1 MFLDRKE
8 RRILSK
14 SFWNLFPKSA
24 KTAYLLCYSKGIK
37 PESGWTGSF
46 SGKNGMR
53 GEGFMIEMIRQTE
66 DTVKLPKNIR
76 QIGNPANNWKIYVE
90 DYVYTYLHPATE
102 QERAEKKVCVLFG
115 KVERAEKNYI
125 FISGAIAVEPL
136 LKMVGLPEFTE
147 EAWEY
152 IYQQAK
158 EYFSDFEIVGWS
170 VMTSFWPLHLLPEFE
185 NLHRRYFEGAD
196 KVMLLMNPDEQ
207 EEHFYRLAGGNLS
220 GQSGYYI
227 YYEKNEAMQSFM
239 VQQHQKEP
247 AAAAQPPMEEKT
259 IAGYRARMQEK
270 QSQIRPKAEHSI
282 LCAAGVLT
290 AMAAC
295 VIGITT
301 INNYEKMAG
310 MQDAIQ
316 VLSQSASAQSTEHDA
331 ETFQVENMESS
342 IKPLEEQNST
352 AVVQPAVSQE
362 VQEGAPQPSTEGTA
376 PSQPED
382 TQQTGAAP
390 AEPAQTEQNPGVQTA
405 QADASPTL
413 SEAETYKLQGYY
425 IVEKGDSLAVIS
437 QKIYQ
442 NKDMIPQ
449 ICEKNGIADENTI
462 YIGQKLL
469 LP

>member
-1 MFLDRKE
+1 
-8 RRILSK
+8 
-14 SFWNLFPKSA
+14 
-24 KTAYLLCYSKGIK
+24 
-37 PESGWTGSF
+37 
-46 SGKNGMR
+46 
-53 GEGFMIEMIRQTE
+53 MIEMIRQTE
-66 DTVKLPKNIR
+66 DTIKLPKNIR
-76 QIGNPANNWKIYVE
+76 QIGNPASNWKIYVE
-90 DYVYTYLHPATE
+90 DYVYTYLHPAAE

-115 KVERAEKNYI
+115 KVHRAEKNYI
-125 FISGAIAVEPL
+125 FVSGAVAVEPI
-136 LKMVGLPEFTE
+136 LKTVGLPEFTE

-152 IYQQAK
+152 VYQQAK

-196 KVMLLMNPDEQ
+196 KVMLLMDPEEQ

-227 YYEKNEAMQSFM
+227 YYEKNEAMQNFM
-239 VQQHQKEP
+239 VRQHQKEP
-247 AAAAQPPMEEKT
+247 ETERRVQEEEKT
-259 IAGYRARMQEK
+259 VAGYRARMQEK
-270 QSQIRPKAEHSI
+270 QRQIRPKAEHSI

-316 VLSQSASAQSTEHDA
+316 VLSQSAAGTTEKEVA
-331 ETFQVENMESS
+331 NFEVEDMQSS
-342 IKPLEEQNST
+342 IKPLEEQ
-352 AVVQPAVSQE
+352 ADPVAVSVQAAQTSQTPQTAQVTSESVE
-362 VQEGAPQPSTEGTA
+362 VQAPQPETA
-376 PSQPED
+376 GDP
-382 TQQTGAAP
+382 AP
-390 AEPAQTEQNPGVQTA
+390 ASVDGAQ
-405 QADASPTL
+405 PTL

-442 NKDMIPQ
+442 NKDMVPQ
-449 ICEKNGIADENTI
+449 ICAKNGIADENTI

>member
-1 MFLDRKE
+1 
-8 RRILSK
+8 
-14 SFWNLFPKSA
+14 
-24 KTAYLLCYSKGIK
+24 
-37 PESGWTGSF
+37 
-46 SGKNGMR
+46 
-53 GEGFMIEMIRQTE
+53 MIEMIRQTE
-66 DTVKLPKNIR
+66 GAVKLPKNIR

-102 QERAEKKVCVLFG
+102 QEREEKKVCVLFG

-125 FISGAIAVEPL
+125 FISGAVAVEPL
-136 LKMVGLPEFTE
+136 LKTVGLPEFTE

-152 IYQQAK
+152 VYQQAK
-158 EYFSDFEIVGWS
+158 EYFCDFEIVGWS

-196 KVMLLMNPDEQ
+196 KVMFLMNPDEQ
-207 EEHFYRLAGGNLS
+207 DEHFYRLAGGNLS

-227 YYEKNEAMQSFM
+227 YYEKNEAMQEFM
-239 VQQHQKEP
+239 VRRYQKEP
-247 AAAAQPPMEEKT
+247 EAAVRTRMEEKA
-259 IAGYRARMQEK
+259 ISGYRARMQEK
-270 QSQIRPKAEHSI
+270 QSRVKPKAEHSI
-282 LCAAGVLT
+282 LSAAGVLT

-316 VLSQSASAQSTEHDA
+316 VLSKSAVVNTENEA
-331 ETFQVENMESS
+331 ETFQVEDMQSS
-342 IKPLEEQNST
+342 IKPLDGESYAPQVTQESALQVTQESAAGT
-352 AVVQPAVSQE
+352 AVQQSAESVAQTQTPVQEVAQQPDQQPAE
-362 VQEGAPQPSTEGTA
+362 AAQPASG
-376 PSQPED
+376 D
-382 TQQTGAAP
+382 
-390 AEPAQTEQNPGVQTA
+390 TA
-405 QADASPTL
+405 QQEL
-413 SEAETYKLQGYY
+413 SAAETYKLQGYY

-449 ICEKNGIADENTI
+449 ICAKNGIADENTI

>member
-1 MFLDRKE
+1 
-8 RRILSK
+8 
-14 SFWNLFPKSA
+14 
-24 KTAYLLCYSKGIK
+24 
-37 PESGWTGSF
+37 
-46 SGKNGMR
+46 
-53 GEGFMIEMIRQTE
+53 MIEMIRQTE
-66 DTVKLPKNIR
+66 DTIKLPKNIR
-76 QIGNPANNWKIYVE
+76 QIGNPAGNWKIYVE
-90 DYVYTYLHPATE
+90 DYVYTYLHPAAE

-115 KVERAEKNYI
+115 KVHRAEKNYI
-125 FISGAIAVEPL
+125 FVSGAVAVEPI
-136 LKMVGLPEFTE
+136 LKTVGLPEFTE

-152 IYQQAK
+152 VYQQAK

-196 KVMLLMNPDEQ
+196 KVMLLMDPEEQ

-227 YYEKNEAMQSFM
+227 YYEKNEAMQNFM
-239 VQQHQKEP
+239 VRQHQKEP
-247 AAAAQPPMEEKT
+247 ETEQRIQEEEKT
-259 IAGYRARMQEK
+259 VAGYRARMQEK
-270 QSQIRPKAEHSI
+270 QRQIRPKAEHSI

-316 VLSQSASAQSTEHDA
+316 VLSQSAAGTTEKEVA
-331 ETFQVENMESS
+331 NFEVEDMQSS
-342 IKPLEEQNST
+342 IKPLEEQ
-352 AVVQPAVSQE
+352 ADPVAVSVQAAQTSQAPQTAQVTSESVE
-362 VQEGAPQPSTEGTA
+362 VQA
-376 PSQPED
+376 SQPETAGD
-382 TQQTGAAP
+382 PAP
-390 AEPAQTEQNPGVQTA
+390 ASVDGAQ
-405 QADASPTL
+405 PTL

-442 NKDMIPQ
+442 NKDMVPQ
-449 ICEKNGIADENTI
+449 ICAKNGIADENTI